1 MTQCYKDIDALKYFI
16 QKKHHCC
23 FRRRTKSPGFDKY
36 NSTQYKYT
44 AVGYII
50 NYNLKVAPIPM
61 GFDLLR
67 SLKMAPM
74 LSSSPF
80 PTLPPERLRSL
91 KTLFNNSSSP
101 SGRGDPKSCLL
112 NNWLQKLKN
121 KELIPIVTD
130 STRELAFSYLDLG
143 FKLFMAFKV
152 NPIFCI

>member
-1 MTQCYKDIDALKYFI
+1 
-16 QKKHHCC
+16 
-23 FRRRTKSPGFDKY
+23 
-36 NSTQYKYT
+36 
-44 AVGYII
+44 
-50 NYNLKVAPIPM
+50 M

-130 STRELAFSYLDLG
+130 STRELAFSLVIWTLG
-143 FKLFMAFKV
+143 SNCSWLLKSIQFSVYECSSKLQKAFSERAFKGSKSILCFV
-152 NPIFCI
+152 YVIHTFTMCLLRKRL